1 MLQCATTL
9 HHFMTVLPNAMHI
22 HKLSGYRPISA
33 TLLRHTPL
41 LYWLS
46 IRKLKVL
53 HQCDPERSI
62 CAPNTKQQRWKH
74 ALRVYWQIR
83 GIYG

>member
-9 HHFMTVLPNAMHI
+9 HHFMTVLRNAMHI